1 MDDRSFFLQRLESYA
16 PLSPDSR
23 EAIENI
29 LVAKTYKRNDFFVK
43 EGQLPKTVTFVCKG
57 LFSQYFTADNGD
69 VIIKRFFP
77 EGFFCTSISALLTN
91 APSIFTIKALE
102 HTAVLE
108 YDYQAFRTLTSTY
121 PDIAAVYMRYLE
133 IHWVVEKEPQEIS
146 LRYESAKSRYLQF
159 LHQYPTLE
167 PRLKQH
173 EIAAYL
179 GVIPT
184 QLSRIRAEL

>member
-1 MDDRSFFLQRLESYA
+1 M
-16 PLSPDSR
+16 
-23 EAIENI
+23 
-29 LVAKTYKRNDFFVK
+29 
-43 EGQLPKTVTFVCKG
+43 
-57 LFSQYFTADNGD
+57 
-69 VIIKRFFP
+69 
-77 EGFFCTSISALLTN
+77 
-91 APSIFTIKALE
+91 
-102 HTAVLE
+102 H
-108 YDYQAFRTLTSTY
+108 
-121 PDIAAVYMRYLE
+121 YLE

-167 PRLKQH
+167 SRLKQH